1 MKKHLLPTL
10 LGCFGAA
17 LAFQLSAIS
26 MTAETEV
33 PIRWIDDSAPAHDV
47 GVSWGIP
54 WPRGEVPADES
65 FGLYSESGEPL
76 PLQSWPLAYW
86 PDGSLKWSGFATVA
100 GPNAGSSLRIQR
112 GVQAETD
119 TAEVVVHSSETTY
132 IIDTGVLQARIHK
145 WGGPLIDTLS
155 IDGRTIGRQGR
166 LIAVSEH
173 GVAGEVWEARSRS
186 KYLSK
191 VESVELEQSGPVR
204 AVFKIQG
211 VHRDTRGSREWLPFT
226 VRLYFYAGQ
235 SSINLVHTF
244 IYDGDEAEDFI
255 RGLGITFDV
264 PMREQVH
271 NRHVRFSGES
281 NGLWA
286 EPVQPMVGRGGRF
299 AVRPGTENEDVFPDQ
314 VEGIRVPDFEEY
326 SLLSQGFLTDWAE
339 WSDFKL
345 VQPNADG
352 FSISK
357 RTNDQSAWIP
367 AGAGRRSSGLAFVGD
382 VSGGLAVSLKN
393 FWQSHPASLEIRN
406 ATKDAAQLTVWFWSP
421 DGPEMDMRHYDTR
434 PHGLQAAYEDVQQ
447 GFSTPLG
454 VARTSELMLFV
465 CDSVPLKQT
474 LSDKARIGAERPLL
488 SATPDYLH
496 AAGAFGI
503 WSLPSRNTPFKAAI
517 EDRLDSLLDFYQ
529 NTIEEHRWYGFWD
542 YGDFMHS
549 FDFDRNVWRY
559 DLGGMA
565 WANSELAPD
574 VWLWYSFIRSGRGD
588 LFRMAEAMTRH
599 TGEVDT
605 YHAGPFALLG
615 TRHSVRHWGCG
626 AKEVRISTSGLRRY
640 YYYLTTDERTGDIMR
655 NMTNAHKAIAE
666 LDPMR
671 IARPIT
677 EEEKEIAPA
686 RVRIGP
692 DWFSLVANWMT
703 EWERTGDDKWRD
715 KILAGVHSLAEMP
728 YGLRTG
734 RSLLVGYDPETHRL
748 YPLEERIGSYNL
760 ATIMGG
766 AEFIF
771 ELNQMLD
778 DEKWH
783 ELWLRYCRL
792 YRAPADIVSRD
803 RETNSEGEDARYGR
817 GDRLNAYV
825 YYKTG
830 NEAYTDAVIRYLI
843 RRAGGDHSGGPGR
856 VKTER
861 IDGPNVLNPID
872 IAPGVNTNGS
882 AQYSLIAI
890 QALEMLKD
898 ILPEEIPS
906 RD

>member
-1 MKKHLLPTL
+1 MKRLLPTL
-10 LGCFGAA
+10 LCCA
-17 LAFQLSAIS
+17 LAAFVFNAPVPLA
-26 MTAETEV
+26 AADNEV
-33 PIRWIDDSAPAHDV
+33 PVRWIDDAPPSQAT
-47 GVSWGIP
+47 GISWGVP
-54 WPRGEVPADES
+54 WPRGEVQPDES
-65 FGLYSESGEPL
+65 FSLQSASGESL
-76 PLQSWPLAYW
+76 PLQSWPMAYW
-86 PDGSLKWSGFATVA
+86 PDGTLKWTGFATVA
-100 GPNAGSSLRIQR
+100 GPDAGEELKISRGEVAEASDREVRVQR
-112 GVQAETD
+112 
-119 TAEVVVHSSETTY
+119 SETTFMV
-132 IIDTGVLQARIHK
+132 DTGALQARIHK

-155 IDGRTIGRQGR
+155 INGRTIGRNGR
-166 LIAVSEH
+166 LVAVSEH
-173 GVAGEVWEARSRS
+173 GVPGEVWESRSRS

-204 AVFKIQG
+204 AVFKVEG

-226 VRLYFYAGQ
+226 VRLYFYAGE
-235 SSINLVHTF
+235 SSVNVVHTF
-244 IYDGDEAEDFI
+244 IYDGDESEDFV

-271 NRHVRFSGES
+271 NRHVRFSGEDK
-281 NGLWA
+281 GLWA

-314 VEGIRVPDFEEY
+314 VEGIRVPDFEDY
-326 SLLSQGFLTDWAE
+326 DLQSQGFLTDWAE
-339 WSDFKL
+339 WNDFKL

-352 FSISK
+352 FTITK

-393 FWQSHPASLEIRN
+393 FWQSYPASLEVRN
-406 ATKDAAQLTVWFWSP
+406 ATRDAAQLTVWFWSP

-434 PHGLQAAYEDVQQ
+434 PHGLQAAYEDIQP
-447 GFSTPLG
+447 GFDTPLG

-465 CDSVPLKQT
+465 SDSVPSKQQ
-474 LSDKARIGAERPLL
+474 LAEKAQIGAMRPLL
-488 SATPDYLH
+488 SATPEYLH
-496 AAGAFGI
+496 AAGAFGV
-503 WSLPSRNTPFKAAI
+503 WSLPSRDTPFKEAI
-517 EDRLDSLLDFYQ
+517 ENRLDSLLDFYQ
-529 NTIEEHRWYGFWD
+529 TTVEEHRWYGFWD

-549 FDFDRNVWRY
+549 FDFGRNVWRY

-574 VWLWYSFIRSGRGD
+574 LWLWYSFLRSGRGD
-588 LFRMAEAMTRH
+588 IFRMAEAMTRH
-599 TGEVDT
+599 TAEVDT

-615 TRHSVRHWGCG
+615 TRHNVRHWGDG
-626 AKEVRISTSGLRRY
+626 AKEVRVSTSGLRRY

-655 NMTNAHKAIAE
+655 NMTNAHEAIAE

-671 IARPIT
+671 LAQPIT
-677 EEEKEIAPA
+677 ERELDIAPA

-715 KILAGVHSLAEMP
+715 KILAGVHCLAEMP

-734 RSLLVGYDPETHRL
+734 RNLLVGYDPETHKL
-748 YPLEERIGSYNL
+748 YQLDDRIGSYNL

-792 YRAPADIVSRD
+792 YRAPADVVARD
-803 RETNSEGEDARYGR
+803 KETNSEGEDARYGR

-830 NEAYTDAVIRYLI
+830 NEAYADAAIAYLV

-856 VKTER
+856 VQTQR
-861 IDGPNVLNPID
+861 IEGPDVLNPID
-872 IAPGVNTNGS
+872 IARGVNTNGS

-898 ILPEEIPS
+898 LLPEELPK
-906 RD
+906 RE